1 MLSVIIDPEAMG
13 GTAMF
18 EDEVETIRRPPKKF
32 CAHKRRLFFPFSKL
46 AQGGAGVGR
55 GSVLMGPLAADGKSV
70 YLSPRTLRVGV
81 IREAHR
87 GKVLVVMVRL
97 LRSLCRGAVP

>member
-1 MLSVIIDPEAMG
+1 
-13 GTAMF
+13 
-18 EDEVETIRRPPKKF
+18 
-32 CAHKRRLFFPFSKL
+32 
-46 AQGGAGVGR
+46 
-55 GSVLMGPLAADGKSV
+55 MGPLAADGKSV

-97 LRSLCRGAVP
+97 LHTLCLRGGAIGRLRTCRRSSGADPNAKAFFRFRN